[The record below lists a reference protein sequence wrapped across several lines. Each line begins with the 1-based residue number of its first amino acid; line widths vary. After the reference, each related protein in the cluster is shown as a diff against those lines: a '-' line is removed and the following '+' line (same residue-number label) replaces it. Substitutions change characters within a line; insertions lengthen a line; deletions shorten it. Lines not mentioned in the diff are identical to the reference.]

1 MNTTDYPTFQVYI
14 LQGETD
20 YPTFQVYILQGERHN
35 KYISNMKKNNK

>member
-1 MNTTDYPTFQVYI
+1 MNT
-14 LQGETD
+14 TD

>member
-14 LQGETD
+14 LHGETD

-35 KYISNMKKNNK
+35 KYISNMKKNS